1 MMIKIE
7 HVTKKFK
14 NNIVLN
20 NVSLEFQKGKIYGII
35 GRNASGK
42 SVLFKTI
49 CGFLEPDSGY
59 VEVNGI
65 NIYDDRCFP
74 KNISALIEK
83 PKFMDDLSGIE
94 NLVLLSKIKNKITK
108 DDILE
113 ILRKV
118 SISESDQT
126 KLVKNYSVGTK
137 QKLGIAQVLMEDD
150 DILIFDEP
158 FNGLD
163 DSSVKNIRELI
174 LDEKKKGKLILLAS
188 HIKEDIDLLCD
199 IVYRVDCGKVTKYE
213 KSK

>member
-1 MMIKIE
+1 
-7 HVTKKFK
+7 
-14 NNIVLN
+14 
-20 NVSLEFQKGKIYGII
+20 
-35 GRNASGK
+35 
-42 SVLFKTI
+42 
-49 CGFLEPDSGY
+49 
-59 VEVNGI
+59 
-65 NIYDDRCFP
+65 
-74 KNISALIEK
+74 
-83 PKFMDDLSGIE
+83 MDDLSGIE

-174 LDEKKKGKLILLAS
+174 LNEKKKGKLILLAS